1 MRRRRRAAERR
12 EPIDNGITHRC
23 LETEERNLFLPC
35 CVTGR
40 REKRGP
46 ISAVAAAAPPLIGRR
61 EKIQRHLIPHRSKQL
76 KDFFFSL
83 SFSFSLLGRDVTRN
97 TNKNSIN
104 PGRYIVD
111 HCNNPV
117 PRLFQDDD
125 DDLLIS

>member
-1 MRRRRRAAERR
+1 MFPQYFFSSSSSFSLFNMQKKWRGVEVACACHEGCRRRRRRRAAERR

-76 KDFFFSL
+76 KDFFFLSL
-83 SFSFSLLGRDVTRN
+83 SLSLCWGAM
-97 TNKNSIN
+97 
-104 PGRYIVD
+104 
-111 HCNNPV
+111 
-117 PRLFQDDD
+117 
-125 DDLLIS
+125 